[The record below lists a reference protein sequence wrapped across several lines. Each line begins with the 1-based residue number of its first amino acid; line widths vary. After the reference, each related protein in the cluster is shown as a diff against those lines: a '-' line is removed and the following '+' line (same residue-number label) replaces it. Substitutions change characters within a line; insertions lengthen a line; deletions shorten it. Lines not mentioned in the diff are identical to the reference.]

1 VHPDAGRE
9 QSELARSAEAKDGVV
24 GGGAAEHPD
33 LASLRR
39 DYVAAGLAE
48 ADLAP
53 TWHAQLERWF
63 HEVEPLDE
71 PNAMVLTTATAA
83 GRPSARTV
91 LLKGYDERGLVFF
104 TNRESRKGREL
115 AENPWASALLP
126 WHELQRQVIA
136 AGGVVPLTD
145 AESDDYFATRPR
157 DAQLGA
163 WASHQSALLPDR
175 AALEAALTVVENRF
189 AGRAVPRPVFWGGY
203 RLVPDTVEFWQG
215 RTARLHD
222 RLRFRRTGSGWVVE
236 RLSP

>member
-1 VHPDAGRE
+1 V
-9 QSELARSAEAKDGVV
+9 
-24 GGGAAEHPD
+24 HPD

-39 DYVAAGLAE
+39 DYVAAGLSE

-53 TWHAQLERWF
+53 TWHAQLARWF

-83 GRPSARTV
+83 GRTSARTV
-91 LLKGYDERGLVFF
+91 LLKAYDERGLVFF
-104 TNRESRKGREL
+104 TNRESLKGREL
-115 AENPWASALLP
+115 AENPWGTVVLP

-136 AGGVVPLTD
+136 GGAVALLTD

-163 WASHQSALLPDR
+163 WASHQSTVIPDR
-175 AALEAALTVVENRF
+175 AALEAALAVVEARF
-189 AGRAVPRPVFWGGY
+189 EGRPVPRPVTWGGY
-203 RLVPDTVEFWQG
+203 RLVPAEVEFWQG
-215 RTARLHD
+215 RSARLHD
-222 RLRFRRTGSGWVVE
+222 RLRFRRTDGGWVVE